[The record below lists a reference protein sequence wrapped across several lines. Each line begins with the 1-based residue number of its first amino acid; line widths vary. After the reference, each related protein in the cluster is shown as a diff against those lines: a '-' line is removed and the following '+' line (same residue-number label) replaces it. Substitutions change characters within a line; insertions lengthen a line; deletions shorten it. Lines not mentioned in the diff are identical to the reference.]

1 MGETR
6 KSLNQKFEE
15 LEKAKEWFYSD
26 AFNLDE
32 AAEKYKSAVTLA
44 KELQEDLDSLQT
56 EIKILDKDFSK

>member
-1 MGETR
+1 MSEN

-32 AAEKYKSAVTLA
+32 ATERYKSAIALA
-44 KELQEDLDSLQT
+44 KELQKDLNNLQN
-56 EIKILDKDFSK
+56 EIEILDKDFTK